1 LEGEAQ
7 TPFLQSV
14 LDQSSKKP
22 TEIQIAIEPT
32 AEDEYPHA
40 VLQAGTRYGVIVTA
54 PTGLVNQDW
63 GEEKE
68 RPVPGFNPLSQ
79 ATVTKD
85 NIKYDLSEVYKQRK
99 SLAVAVRLRNG
110 YPLAVKQIGRSSSGE
125 IISRE
130 ALIRGFR
137 HSKKEKGVSYTGA
150 TQRVTQ
156 ALGGGM
162 ISPGF
167 GQKGEVEAITE
178 DLIFTPAGDEDE
190 KGLVEVIV
198 FEVVEEE
205 VTELRRTPSAQTA
218 SKLALGLDTVT
229 GDQTR
234 DLNRRFLSGEAKFG
248 EPKRTKVEIK
258 GIKDLVPIAAFRMML
273 IGENPT
279 EELEMRAAK
288 LGA

>member
-1 LEGEAQ
+1 MAERIRRSPQSDGQLDGPTVNPPERPVTLISPEKAPTEMLKDVLARDGELVAQTSRGAIGVRLYAFPALEGEAQ

-178 DLIFTPAGDEDE
+178 DLIFTPAVG
-190 KGLVEVIV
+190 
-198 FEVVEEE
+198 
-205 VTELRRTPSAQTA
+205 
-218 SKLALGLDTVT
+218 
-229 GDQTR
+229 
-234 DLNRRFLSGEAKFG
+234 
-248 EPKRTKVEIK
+248 
-258 GIKDLVPIAAFRMML
+258 
-273 IGENPT
+273 
-279 EELEMRAAK
+279 
-288 LGA
+288 